1 MNYKIPLQRIGSFKR
16 VVVGGGGEGGV
27 VCSDVSFGCN
37 VSLYNFRL
45 TPIQIIRIAV
55 AHMTFNYFQMTHIFN
70 VA

>member
-16 VVVGGGGEGGV
+16 VVVGGG
-27 VCSDVSFGCN
+27 SLLGCKLR
-37 VSLYNFRL
+37 LYKFHYITLKL

>member
-1 MNYKIPLQRIGSFKR
+1 MNYKIPLQRIG
-16 VVVGGGGEGGV
+16 VVVGGGGV

>member
-1 MNYKIPLQRIGSFKR
+1 MNYKIPLLLKEWWLG
-16 VVVGGGGEGGV
+16 VV
-27 VCSDVSFGCN
+27 VCSDASFGCN
-37 VSLYNFRL
+37 VSLYNFRS